1 MTDMVVKNQKHGTC
15 FSYKWKKGIIKQ
27 PHVYC
32 LHVKAACMNSVQL
45 SHVNIMEAEFE
56 NLQILWNIA

>member
-1 MTDMVVKNQKHGTC
+1 MQMSKVP
-15 FSYKWKKGIIKQ
+15 IISG
-27 PHVYC
+27 YD
-32 LHVKAACMNSVQL
+32 VKAARRNSVQL